1 MNNTQ
6 YWTNCFKYNQTVG
19 LCPSVQV
26 DMSDVAISFISSGS
40 TSQMTQIFMGL
51 CCKTKRYLFNNMVLY
66 MMRPDTSCTFYSFSH
81 LKHMVRIYWHLL
93 GNDFLNDLLNPL
105 CSRVQTDLFPRSL
118 QGGTVLKIRRKISKN
133 LIFDVTA
140 LIWIIMDSFWVCN
153 Q

>member
-6 YWTNCFKYNQTVG
+6 YWTNCFKHNQTVG

-40 TSQMTQIFMGL
+40 TSQMTQTFMGL

-66 MMRPDTSCTFYSFSH
+66 MMRPDTCCTFYSFSH

-133 LIFDVTA
+133 LFFYVTA
-140 LIWIIMDSFWVCN
+140 LLSL
-153 Q
+153 